1 MIRIEKAEAATTL
14 VLDRP
19 DKRNALDWDMIRQ
32 LAGALAE
39 ADADPGCR
47 CVLVTGAGESFC
59 AGRDLGVGKG
69 RGKGGGG
76 GRGELEQVLADDDA
90 YQAVFEALRRLAKPS
105 VAVVRGHAVA
115 GGFTLAM
122 ACDFVLAERGTRFGA
137 LEMRGGF
144 PAAINTAILGHLVG
158 PRQALELL
166 LSAETFPA
174 ERLHAMGLVNR
185 LAEDAED
192 LAEVERAFV
201 AGLVALDPVAVRLTK
216 ETLRA
221 TVAMPLGE
229 ALIVGKQLNALLM
242 ASGRIDRAAEFFAAS
257 RRQGAP
263 GAGDGA

>member
-1 MIRIEKAEAATTL
+1 MIRIEKAEAATTM

-39 ADADPGCR
+39 ADVDPECR
-47 CVLVTGAGESFC
+47 CVVITGAGDGFC
-59 AGRDLGVGKG
+59 AGRDLGAGK
-69 RGKGGGG
+69 

-90 YQAVFEALRRLAKPS
+90 YQAVFEALRRLTKPS

-122 ACDFVLAERGTRFGA
+122 GCDFVLAERGARFGA

-166 LSAETFPA
+166 LSADTFPA

-185 LAEDAED
+185 LAADAEE
-192 LAEVERAFV
+192 LGEVERAFV

-221 TVAMPLGE
+221 TAAMPLGE

-263 GAGDGA
+263 GAGDGG